1 MTKRFLLFLVVC
13 FSFTLV
19 GADEQLVSQQSDNR
33 TTADQPEWLPVFE
46 KRLSTGNMEE
56 ALSNWFIF
64 VKHPLKELND
74 EDIKRIRENFLEQ
87 CAQPGHF
94 SLSDFLKEAEKL
106 PKSKDA
112 LHLSGVH
119 MFCYDVLD
127 PQCHLERLGLYE
139 KVLAIDIF
147 FNDLEAFSKNM
158 DRFLALA
165 EGSRTAPYKENRF
178 SSLSRGSYKRDLDQ
192 YVSRT
197 ADKYGK
203 YLTEKQKAKVKKLL
217 SSNMPTFR
225 EFLIVLFRDLF
236 NR

>member
-1 MTKRFLLFLVVC
+1 
-13 FSFTLV
+13 
-19 GADEQLVSQQSDNR
+19 
-33 TTADQPEWLPVFE
+33 
-46 KRLSTGNMEE
+46 
-56 ALSNWFIF
+56 
-64 VKHPLKELND
+64 
-74 EDIKRIRENFLEQ
+74 
-87 CAQPGHF
+87 
-94 SLSDFLKEAEKL
+94 
-106 PKSKDA
+106 
-112 LHLSGVH
+112 

-165 EGSRTAPYKENRF
+165 EGSRTAPYKENRW